1 MGKLGNEKQKKETK
15 KAPKMS
21 MMEKRKAKEQKRKDK
36 G

>member
-1 MGKLGNEKQKKETK
+1 MAKGDVKQKKETK

-21 MMEKRKAKEQKRKDK
+21 LIEKRKAKEAKKKDK